1 MQNFVITEDGSIDVK
16 VDILFNVT
24 LIKNAMINVIDDIN
38 ESENRDIESHSLVI
52 YYVKNGDTLWNIA
65 KRFRSTVD
73 EIARINGIENVDRL
87 NVGEQLFIPR
97 YNG

>member
-1 MQNFVITEDGSIDVK
+1 
-16 VDILFNVT
+16 
-24 LIKNAMINVIDDIN
+24 MINIIDDIN
-38 ESENRDIESHSLVI
+38 EAENRDFESYSLII
-52 YYVKNGDTLWNIA
+52 YYVKSGDTLWNIA

-73 EIARINGIENVDRL
+73 EIARINGIEDVDRL